1 MKYINKNTI
10 IVFISVLF
18 LTGCSSIPPVD
29 FTVQDVGMVNNR
41 KSASLVSLTVG
52 FAPQKQQKIVEA
64 NATIPPI
71 WENGLTEALNR
82 SLIFQD
88 DQKVKVNLSVRIVE
102 FDIPMGGIDMTTKVA
117 AIYEIMDRSD
127 GSLLYSELISS
138 KGVVPGDYA
147 FLGAARAV
155 ESWNRAVR
163 NNIADFI
170 NSLEQVDLT
179 KPIY

>member
-1 MKYINKNTI
+1 
-10 IVFISVLF
+10 
-18 LTGCSSIPPVD
+18 
-29 FTVQDVGMVNNR
+29 
-41 KSASLVSLTVG
+41 
-52 FAPQKQQKIVEA
+52 
-64 NATIPPI
+64 
-71 WENGLTEALNR
+71 
-82 SLIFQD
+82 
-88 DQKVKVNLSVRIVE
+88 
-102 FDIPMGGIDMTTKVA
+102 MGGIDMTTKVA